1 MATDR
6 IPDPIPGNAPAPEPP
21 IVAIG
26 AAVFAVLLAAG
37 GLLWARYGEAVYLDR
52 IFSAIANCL

>member
-1 MATDR
+1 MRTDK
-6 IPDPIPGNAPAPEPP
+6 ISEKPPGNPPASEPP
-21 IVAIG
+21 VVAIG

-52 IFSAIANCL
+52 IFSAIANCF